1 MFGAEREIRIAIQ
14 RKWTEM
20 NFKSLSVKSSA
31 LAIAFSACLALAG
44 TAFAQTSEIELNDGS
59 VIQGKVVSFANGV
72 YKIQTNS
79 MGVVSIPEAKINS
92 IHKRGASRS
101 GSAPAVSSSGNV
113 QQQIESMKSQMM
125 SDPKTLERIQSL
137 QNNPA
142 VQRILKDPNLMKAI
156 QQGDLNQL
164 GQNSDIQSLMNDQKV
179 REIFETN
186 R

>member
-1 MFGAEREIRIAIQ
+1 M
-14 RKWTEM
+14 TL
-20 NFKSLSVKSSA
+20 KSLSVKFSV
-31 LAIAFSACLALAG
+31 LAIVFLACLAFGSAS
-44 TAFAQTSEIELNDGS
+44 FAQTNEIELNDGS
-59 VIQGKVVSFANGV
+59 VIQGKVLSFANGV

-79 MGVVSIPEAKINS
+79 LGVVSIPEAKINS
-92 IHKRGASRS
+92 IHKRGAARSRP
-101 GSAPAVSSSGNV
+101 APAVSSSGDI

-125 SDPKTLERIQSL
+125 SDPKTLERIQGL

-156 QQGDLNQL
+156 QAGDLNQL
-164 GQNSDIQSLMNDQKV
+164 GQNRDIQSLMNDQNV